1 MSIDDHGSPQ
11 LEWPEDDYELSDE
24 GRKRM
29 VTFERDL
36 VFRAGVVRTNRRRR
50 RALITILLL
59 VATVAGFFL
68 VIDNSSSKES
78 SQERMVMN
86 EPGEPDASPVIMDDV
101 VSYPERTR
109 PRMVVVRRSDGN
121 GLQGVKIR
129 RVDSNSISQGLNVR
143 RIDDAEL
150 MMILIETG
158 TAAAIRCR
166 NKETGPSCELDLLDT
181 GRS

>member
-1 MSIDDHGSPQ
+1 MSIDERRSSHV
-11 LEWPEDDYELSDE
+11 EWPEDDYQLSDE

-29 VTFERDL
+29 SSLERDL
-36 VFRAGVVRTNRRRR
+36 VSRAGMARTNRRRR
-50 RALITILLL
+50 RALITSLLL

-68 VIDNSSSKES
+68 VIDSRSSNDS
-78 SQERMVMN
+78 SQERIVVH
-86 EPGEPDASPVIMDDV
+86 ETKEPDPSLVITEDV
-101 VSYPERTR
+101 VSSPERKR
-109 PRMVVVRRSDGN
+109 LRMVVVRRSDGN

-129 RVDSNSISQGLNVR
+129 RVDPNSISPGLNVR

-150 MMILIETG
+150 MTILIETG